1 MANIRNFTIIA
12 HINHGKSTL
21 ADRFL
26 ELTRTVKQEDMKPQ
40 FLNIMALERG
50 KGITIKMHPV
60 RMNYSLNGKEYIL
73 NLIDTPGHVDFSYE
87 VSRSLA
93 AVESAVLL
101 VDATKGIQA
110 QTIYNLDLAKK
121 QNLVILAVINKIDV
135 PEARVDETKKELA
148 KLLEIPESEI
158 LAVSAK
164 EGWGT
169 KELLEKIIEITPPPK
184 VETEAPFKAL
194 IFDSKYDSFKG
205 IIVFVRIFSGK
216 IKANEKIF
224 LIHSKIESEIKEVG
238 FFTPELNPSE
248 ELKAGEIGY
257 IATGIKEAGK
267 VGVGDTVIKTA
278 FKTQIQDPEKE
289 ALPGYQTPKPVVFAS
304 LYPQDLGEFENL
316 RDALLKLKLNDPSFT
331 FEPETREGLGRGFR
345 CGFLGNL
352 HIEIVTERLRNEFG
366 LDLVISTPSVIY
378 KIIDQKEKETSIFNP
393 ADWPESFQIKEV
405 QEPWSK
411 LEVLTPTVFLGQV
424 LKILENLE
432 GKQVETKYFSQ
443 DRVFLIY
450 EVPLREIIAGFFDKL
465 KSQTKGFASMNY
477 EILGYRKGD
486 LLKLEILIAGK
497 KEEAFSRIVPRFKAF
512 EEGKRI
518 TQKLK
523 EILPPQLFS
532 VAIQAIVGGKII
544 ARETMRAKGRDV
556 IAPLYGGDY
565 TRKRKLL
572 EQQKKGKK
580 ELKAKGEVRVPQ
592 EVFLEIFRS

>member
-1 MANIRNFTIIA
+1 
-12 HINHGKSTL
+12 
-21 ADRFL
+21 
-26 ELTRTVKQEDMKPQ
+26 
-40 FLNIMALERG
+40 
-50 KGITIKMHPV
+50 
-60 RMNYSLNGKEYIL
+60 
-73 NLIDTPGHVDFSYE
+73 
-87 VSRSLA
+87 
-93 AVESAVLL
+93 
-101 VDATKGIQA
+101 
-110 QTIYNLDLAKK
+110 
-121 QNLVILAVINKIDV
+121 
-135 PEARVDETKKELA
+135 
-148 KLLEIPESEI
+148 
-158 LAVSAK
+158 
-164 EGWGT
+164 
-169 KELLEKIIEITPPPK
+169 
-184 VETEAPFKAL
+184 
-194 IFDSKYDSFKG
+194 
-205 IIVFVRIFSGK
+205 
-216 IKANEKIF
+216 
-224 LIHSKIESEIKEVG
+224 
-238 FFTPELNPSE
+238 
-248 ELKAGEIGY
+248 
-257 IATGIKEAGK
+257 
-267 VGVGDTVIKTA
+267 
-278 FKTQIQDPEKE
+278 
-289 ALPGYQTPKPVVFAS
+289 
-304 LYPQDLGEFENL
+304 
-316 RDALLKLKLNDPSFT
+316 
-331 FEPETREGLGRGFR
+331 
-345 CGFLGNL
+345 
-352 HIEIVTERLRNEFG
+352 
-366 LDLVISTPSVIY
+366 VIY